1 MRRYWLSRDSING
14 ELVDITGDELHH
26 IRDVCRM
33 TLGSKF
39 EVIIEGGSAH
49 LVEIIEESKKA
60 STARIIESRTIPP
73 LPEPHIHL
81 AVSIPRL
88 PVFEAVLEKAVELG
102 THSIHPFFS
111 DFSFIRKQEDVL
123 KKKQERWHKIV
134 QSATQ
139 QSGRGE
145 LMSISQAQP
154 LETLLKSFNQSGSSV
169 GLFAYEGEGQ
179 LAAPQAVE
187 QLRAKNPRQIWLFV
201 GSEGGFSDQE
211 VQLFQSFGLPPV
223 TLGQQ
228 VLRVETACVALVSV
242 IKYGFDQMK

>member
-1 MRRYWLSRDSING
+1 MRRYWLNAESVRG

-33 TLGSKF
+33 SVGSKF
-39 EVIIEGGSAH
+39 EVIIDGGQAL
-49 LVEIIEESKKA
+49 LVEIIEEQRKVSV
-60 STARIIESRTIPP
+60 ARIIEKRVIPA

-102 THSIHPFFS
+102 THSVHPFFS
-111 DFSFIRKQEDVL
+111 DFSYIRKQEDVL
-123 KKKQERWHKIV
+123 KKKRDRWHKIV

-145 LMSISQAQP
+145 LMSISEALP
-154 LETLLKSFNQSGSSV
+154 LDSLLKTFNQSGTSAGV
-169 GLFAYEGEGQ
+169 FAYEGEGQ
-179 LAAPQAVE
+179 LAAAQAIE
-187 QLRAKNPRQIWLFV
+187 QLRAENPRQVWLFV
-201 GSEGGFSDQE
+201 GSEGGFSDKE
-211 VQLFQSFGLPPV
+211 VQLFQSLGLPPV

-228 VLRVETACVALVSV
+228 VLRVETACVALLSV
-242 IKYGFDQMK
+242 IKYGFNQMK

>member
-1 MRRYWLSRDSING
+1 MRRYWLSSDSING

-33 TLGSKF
+33 GIGSKF
-39 EVIIEGGSAH
+39 EVIIEGGTAYF
-49 LVEIIEESKKA
+49 VEIIEEQKKVSIA
-60 STARIIESRTIPP
+60 KIIESRKIPA

-111 DFSFIRKQEDVL
+111 DFSYIRKQEDVL
-123 KKKQERWHKIV
+123 RKKQERWHKIV

-145 LMSISQAQP
+145 LMTISEAKP
-154 LETLLKSFNQSGSSV
+154 LEMLLKSFNQSGSSV

-179 LAAPQAVE
+179 LTASKAVE
-187 QLRAKNPRQIWLFV
+187 QLRAKNPREVWLFV

>member
-1 MRRYWLSRDSING
+1 MRRYWLSSESVKGD
-14 ELVDITGDELHH
+14 LVDITGDELHH

-33 TLGSKF
+33 TVGSKF
-39 EVIIEGGSAH
+39 EVIVDGGKAL
-49 LVEIIEESKKA
+49 LVEIIEEQKKV
-60 STARIIESRTIPP
+60 SIARIIEARAIPP

-111 DFSFIRKQEDVL
+111 DFSYIRKQEDVL
-123 KKKQERWHKIV
+123 KKKRERWLKIV

-145 LMSISQAQP
+145 LMSISEAQP
-154 LETLLKSFNQSGSSV
+154 LEILLNSINQSGSSV

-179 LAAPQAVE
+179 LAAPQAIE
-187 QLRAKNPRQIWLFV
+187 QLRARNPRQVWLFV
-201 GSEGGFSDQE
+201 GSEGGFSDRE
-211 VQLFQSFGLPPV
+211 VQLFRSVGLPPV

-228 VLRVETACVALVSV
+228 VLRVETACVALLSV
-242 IKYGFDQMK
+242 IKYGFDQMQ

>member
-1 MRRYWLSRDSING
+1 MNG
-14 ELVDITGDELHH
+14 ELVDIEGDELHH

-39 EVIIEGGSAH
+39 EVIIEGGTAL
-49 LVEIIEESKKA
+49 LVEIIEEQKKK
-60 STARIIESRTIPP
+60 SIARVIESRKIPE
-73 LPEPHIHL
+73 LPKPHLHL

-111 DFSFIRKQEDVL
+111 DFSFIRKQEEVL
-123 KKKQERWHKIV
+123 EKKQERWHKIV

-145 LMSISQAQP
+145 LMQITKAQP
-154 LETLLKSFNQSGSSV
+154 LETLLKSFNQSGSSA
-169 GLFAYEGEGQ
+169 GLFAYEGEG
-179 LAAPQAVE
+179 LLSAPKAVE
-187 QLRAKNPRQIWLFV
+187 QLRLKQPNEVWMFV
-201 GSEGGFSDQE
+201 GSEGGFSDRE

-223 TLGQQ
+223 TLGSQ
-228 VLRVETACVALVSV
+228 VLRVETACVALLSV
-242 IKYGFDQMK
+242 IKYGLDQMK

>member
-1 MRRYWLSRDSING
+1 MRRYWLSNDSIKG
-14 ELVDITGDELHH
+14 ELVEIKGDELHH

-33 TLGSKF
+33 SIGSKF
-39 EVIIEGGSAH
+39 EVIVEGGTAL
-49 LVEIIEESKKA
+49 LVEIIEEQKKVSFA
-60 STARIIESRTIPP
+60 KIIESRKIPS

-81 AVSIPRL
+81 ALSIPRL
-88 PVFEAVLEKAVELG
+88 PVFEAVIEKAVELG

-111 DFSFIRKQEDVL
+111 EYSFIRKQEDVL
-123 KKKQERWHKIV
+123 KKKQERWQKIV

-145 LMSISQAQP
+145 LMQITEAQP
-154 LETLLKSFNQSGSSV
+154 LESLLKKFNPNGTSV

-179 LAAPQAVE
+179 LSAPEAIK
-187 QLRAKNPRQIWLFV
+187 QLQMKSPRQVWLFV
-201 GSEGGFSDQE
+201 GSEGGFSEQE

-228 VLRVETACVALVSV
+228 VLRVETACVALLSV
-242 IKYGFDQMK
+242 IKYEFDHMK

>member
-1 MRRYWLSRDSING
+1 MRRYWLNAESVNG

-33 TLGSKF
+33 GLGAKF
-39 EVIIEGGSAH
+39 EVIIDGGQAL
-49 LVEIIEESKKA
+49 LVEIIEEQKKV
-60 STARIIESRTIPP
+60 SIARIIETRTIPP

-102 THSIHPFFS
+102 AHSIHPFFS

-145 LMSISQAQP
+145 LMSISEALP
-154 LETLLKSFNQSGSSV
+154 LESLLKSFNQSGSSV

-179 LAAPQAVE
+179 LAASRAIE
-187 QLRAKNPRQIWLFV
+187 QIRAHNPRQVWLFV
-201 GSEGGFSDQE
+201 GSEGGFSDKE

-228 VLRVETACVALVSV
+228 VLRVETACVALLSV